1 MWHKWHS
8 TQFKIQTVALSGPG
22 IWSSY
27 ASEWNTHQSKG
38 QRGASTRSFP
48 RLALSQHAP
57 WEWLMRNNIQTHSSS
72 TQAKCKMNAA
82 KWKRISALNDQR
94 NRRGPQFTRH
104 FFSSLLLCCSIEL
117 LMIKADYGTIITLA
131 VVRSIQVPPGFRM
144 MILKATVR
152 GNQFLLRRFCCLKCH
167 IDISYTS

>member
-57 WEWLMRNNIQTHSSS
+57 WEWLMRNNIQTHSTS
-72 TQAKCKMNAA
+72 TLAKCKMNAA
-82 KWKRISALNDQR
+82 KWKRLSVPNDQR
-94 NRRGPQFTRH
+94 NRRGPECTRCS
-104 FFSSLLLCCSIEL
+104 FKPVVTECCSIR
-117 LMIKADYGTIITLA
+117 TA
-131 VVRSIQVPPGFRM
+131 VNDQIWLQYIMTFSEIRSIQIHPGRW
-144 MILKATVR
+144 
-152 GNQFLLRRFCCLKCH
+152 RF
-167 IDISYTS
+167 

>member
-38 QRGASTRSFP
+38 QHGASTRSFP

-82 KWKRISALNDQR
+82 KWKKTLPWMTGETEEGHSAP
-94 NRRGPQFTRH
+94 GA
-104 FFSSLLLCCSIEL
+104 FFKPVAMLLYWAVNSENWLLYVINSSEI
-117 LMIKADYGTIITLA
+117 
-131 VVRSIQVPPGFRM
+131 RSIQLRLVFRM
-144 MILKATVR
+144 KIL
-152 GNQFLLRRFCCLKCH
+152 
-167 IDISYTS
+167 